1 MLYDF
6 SRDNARKII
15 EEIQNAAGEYGKW
28 ALEARKQY
36 INLRLRQDLEIRKLY
51 QRTIKNIAKQLKSN
65 PNNTHLKELETFI
78 QNEIDKLTGD
88 FTSKMQSYIKNA
100 VDAGSG
106 YSEAV
111 IIDLV
116 KKAGVENAI
125 RVSSIKNIYSR
136 VNTQAVEAIWARTKK
151 GLKLSDRIWQTG
163 ENARNTIRD
172 IIQESVVTGQDAV
185 KTARMLERYVQ
196 GGAKTL
202 TAEYPNM
209 MKRMKGRIPKDIS
222 YEALRLARTETTAAF
237 GEGTIAAARV
247 TPSYKGMKWIL
258 SKAHPLEDICDT
270 LAEADG
276 WGLGAGV
283 YPPGE
288 EPMYPAHPNC
298 LCVLLP
304 IHEQPEEFVQ
314 RLKRWR
320 VNPDSEP
327 DIEKWYNTIYK
338 GQSNIGSAEIQ
349 RPVFLKIEK
358 HDLNYDDAEDKAII
372 EKELVMIPDSHRE
385 LLKREG
391 ITIQTG
397 YDISR
402 YDRRNKIIR
411 VGKKPELGEIVHEIG
426 HVIETIFDLYHNR
439 DYLAVLQ
446 DGIPVDE
453 INLAHIFM
461 SDEFERPVY
470 LLEHPK
476 INKFVDKRQSI
487 VYPLDIDKEGW
498 FIEKNGVVI
507 FNVKCLGEYFA
518 EGYRMYLQNP
528 QLLQKRDYKLYRF
541 IERLM

>member
-1 MLYDF
+1 
-6 SRDNARKII
+6 
-15 EEIQNAAGEYGKW
+15 
-28 ALEARKQY
+28 
-36 INLRLRQDLEIRKLY
+36 
-51 QRTIKNIAKQLKSN
+51 
-65 PNNTHLKELETFI
+65 
-78 QNEIDKLTGD
+78 
-88 FTSKMQSYIKNA
+88 
-100 VDAGSG
+100 
-106 YSEAV
+106 
-111 IIDLV
+111 
-116 KKAGVENAI
+116 
-125 RVSSIKNIYSR
+125 
-136 VNTQAVEAIWARTKK
+136 
-151 GLKLSDRIWQTG
+151 
-163 ENARNTIRD
+163 
-172 IIQESVVTGQDAV
+172 
-185 KTARMLERYVQ
+185 
-196 GGAKTL
+196 
-202 TAEYPNM
+202 M
-209 MKRMKGRIPKDIS
+209 MKRMKGRVPKDIS

-372 EKELVMIPDSHRE
+372 EKELAMIPGSHRE

-402 YDRRNKIIR
+402 YDRKNKIIR

>member
-209 MKRMKGRIPKDIS
+209 MKRMKGRVPKDIS

-372 EKELVMIPDSHRE
+372 EKELAMIPGSHRE

-402 YDRRNKIIR
+402 YDRKNKIIR